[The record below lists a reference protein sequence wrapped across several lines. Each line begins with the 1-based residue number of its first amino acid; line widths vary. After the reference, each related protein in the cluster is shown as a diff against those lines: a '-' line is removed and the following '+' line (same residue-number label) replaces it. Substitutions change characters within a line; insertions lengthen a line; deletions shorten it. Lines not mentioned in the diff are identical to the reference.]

1 MRTMASYFHLLQQ
14 TKPQFE
20 SPAKV
25 FAKLKSKVQKEAM
38 CAKDDNGPPNNAR
51 EEHRVNLKSPR
62 KQQQRIWVT
71 EEFDENQRFG
81 NEAQPLI
88 LSPIKSPQKTSLYSY
103 SDFIRKPLEETLP
116 VVEMGLGCTRSER
129 RFLESTAVSH
139 PLFLTNHIH
148 KEPPQVRDSDRFI
161 VSSRTPLKVQP
172 VKSDCKSIASD
183 EECVPLHKPLSTASA
198 FSPMVKRLRKRKWEQ
213 QEFNKVNST
222 EEVRNELTC
231 QPRQR
236 KAPALSEEN
245 THSTWMNIRGCST
258 DQPERIPED
267 MFTPR
272 KSGAERRETFFR
284 AFPHLTSEYRG
295 V

>member
-1 MRTMASYFHLLQQ
+1 MASYFHLLQQ

-51 EEHRVNLKSPR
+51 EEYRVNLKSPR

-88 LSPIKSPQKTSLYSY
+88 LSPIKSPKKTSPYSY

-148 KEPPQVRDSDRFI
+148 KEPPQVRDADQFI
-161 VSSRTPLKVQP
+161 LSSTTPLKVQP
-172 VKSDCKSIASD
+172 VESDCKSIASD
-183 EECVPLHKPLSTASA
+183 EECAPLHKPLSTASA

-213 QEFNKVNST
+213 QEFNKVNTSST

-272 KSGAERRETFFR
+272 KSVAERRETFFP